1 MKRLADTFADTDY
14 VLADRGLD
22 AAVTYLLAQAKK
34 LGQDPLEFIKL
45 YCQYKQVKFIDGPE
59 AVTK

>member
-14 VLADRGLD
+14 VLTDQGLD

-34 LGQDPLEFIKL
+34 LGHDPLDFIKL
-45 YCQYKQVKFIDGPE
+45 YCEYKQVKFITGPE
-59 AVTK
+59 AVAK